1 MTGFPPFLLLPLLVL
16 LHLHP
21 SAAPRVTIIEPYTGA
36 TTTPPSNVRVRMR
49 VTASPG
55 EILPRTL
62 GLEVDGVSRATTGV
76 NADGSADVLLTA
88 VEPGTHSVRVWVPT
102 RDDTNAS
109 SDLSTATTIF
119 DTVPADVERVRPPR
133 QRPRYVWHGAC
144 RRRAAR
150 EPAFRRRRLVVAY
163 VGTLKMDGQKTI
175 WLQQMKRLD
184 PRRFEAVYLC
194 LSCPPDEVL
203 GETASG
209 ADPGAGLS
217 AGADSP
223 DAAPPDAA
231 PPDAAPGVAPG
242 VALGGT
248 ALFTAKLRAA
258 GVHVERDSLSIDAA
272 LGNDATFPLNL
283 VHIVRASSAEKDRFD
298 EPQRR
303 FARAFNDTF
312 VSRFRR
318 LGVDILVLANS
329 RLSSDALLVEAAH
342 AAGAVVVMDLPN
354 LHPSPHVI
362 ADVLIAPSFFARSHA
377 SVHALEREQQGA
389 PTYIINPAVDTGE
402 YYYSDK
408 RRGSA
413 EQRSEEAERDVRV
426 DGGQIN
432 VDRTDSSGSGER
444 SRDSNREDFARP
456 DPVDA
461 ALGDGA
467 SPCLG
472 GRAHVGFVGRLAP
485 EKSVGLFLRAATIV
499 LRECPGARF
508 TVVGDGP
515 QSAALRHYA
524 AFLGLANYVNFTGW
538 LGNGLPS
545 VVASMDVLVNPSL
558 RDSETFCI
566 TNVEAMAA
574 GVPVVTFAAGGV
586 LEYAC
591 GSATYEEGVAGD
603 EGGADDRVRP
613 QAASAS
619 VLCGDNGDG
628 DRAAH
633 IAERPAAA
641 DLASGAV
648 RFLTYPSEALKIALR
663 AQNLARR
670 RFNVTRM
677 VSEYSDVYCHHAR

>member
-1 MTGFPPFLLLPLLVL
+1 MAALLLRPRLLLLVLFVL

-21 SAAPRVTIIEPYTGA
+21 FTAPRVTIIEPYTGA
-36 TTTPPSNVRVRMR
+36 TIPPSNVRVRMR

-55 EILPRTL
+55 EPLPRTL

-102 RDDTNAS
+102 STRADTNAS
-109 SDLSTATTIF
+109 SDPSTATTVF
-119 DTVPADVERVRPPR
+119 DAVPSEVERVRPPR

-194 LSCPPDEVL
+194 LSCPPDEAP
-203 GETASG
+203 GEAASG
-209 ADPGAGLS
+209 AGPDAGPGAG
-217 AGADSP
+217 AGAD
-223 DAAPPDAA
+223 

-272 LGNDATFPLNL
+272 LGDDATFPLNL
-283 VHIVRASSAEKDRFD
+283 VQIVRASSAEKDRFD

-303 FARAFNDTF
+303 FARAFHDTF
-312 VSRFRR
+312 TSRFRR

-342 AAGAVVVMDLPN
+342 AVGAVVVMDLPN
-354 LHPSPHVI
+354 LHPSPHVV

-377 SVHALEREQQGA
+377 SVHAREREQQGA
-389 PTYIINPAVDTGE
+389 PTYIINPAVDTSE
-402 YYYSDK
+402 YDFSDE
-408 RRGSA
+408 RRGA
-413 EQRSEEAERDVRV
+413 ARQRGGEAERDVRV
-426 DGGQIN
+426 DGGQNNI
-432 VDRTDSSGSGER
+432 DRTDGSVSHERTSSSDL
-444 SRDSNREDFARP
+444 SRGDFARP
-456 DPVDA
+456 DPTHAGLD
-461 ALGDGA
+461 DGA

-485 EKSVGLFLRAATIV
+485 EKSVGLFLRAATFV

-524 AFLGLANYVNFTGW
+524 DFLGLANHVNFTGW
-538 LGNGLPS
+538 LGNGLPG

-591 GSATYEEGVAGD
+591 GGAIHEEGVAED
-603 EGGADDRVRP
+603 EGGDDDRVRP

-628 DRAAH
+628 DRAVH
-633 IAERPAAA
+633 IAEHPAAA
-641 DLASGAV
+641 DLASGTV
-648 RFLTYPSEALKIALR
+648 RFLTNPFEARKIAVR
-663 AQNLARR
+663 AQTLARR

-677 VSEYSDVYCHHAR
+677 VSEYSDVYCHHARST